1 MGETAMIYFNN
12 DYSEGCHQ
20 KVLDALIR
28 TNMEQTMGY
37 GEDEY
42 CAAAAAKIK
51 KLCGREDIAVHF
63 LVGGTQANLTV
74 IDAALR
80 PHQGALCAVSGH
92 INVHETGAVEATG
105 HKVLTVPSADGKIT
119 AAQVTQVVEAHRA
132 DSSFEHTVQPKL
144 VYISNPTE
152 LGTLYTMAEL
162 EALSTA
168 CHELGLY
175 LFLDGARLGY
185 GLAAKGNDVTMPDI
199 ARLCD
204 VFYIGGTK
212 VGALFGE
219 AVVITNPI
227 LAEDFRYM
235 IKQHGGMLAKGRL
248 LGVQFDALM
257 TDNLY
262 FDIAAHADL
271 LADKLR
277 DTFRELNVPFLVPG
291 ITNQLFP
298 ILPDDVLTE
307 LAKKYAFCEQE
318 RVDENHRA
326 VRFCTSWATTD
337 VNVEELC
344 RDLRNLCKG

>member
-1 MGETAMIYFNN
+1 MIYFNN
-12 DYSEGCHQ
+12 DYSEGCHE

-28 TNMEQTMGY
+28 TNMEQTLGY

-42 CAAAAAKIK
+42 CAAAAARIK
-51 KLCGREDIAVHF
+51 KLCGRDDVAVHF

-80 PHQGALCAVSGH
+80 PHQGALCPVGGH

-105 HKVLTVPSADGKIT
+105 HKVLTVPSGDGKIT
-119 AAQVTQVVEAHRA
+119 AAQVEQVVKAHRA

-152 LGTLYTMAEL
+152 YGTLYSLSEL
-162 EALSTA
+162 EALSAA

-185 GLAAKGNDVTMPDI
+185 GLAAKGYDVTMEDI

-219 AVVITNPI
+219 AVVITNPT
-227 LAEDFRYM
+227 LGEDFRYL

-262 FDIAAHADL
+262 FEIAAHADA

-277 DTFRELNVPFLVPG
+277 AVFDELKVPYLVPG

-298 ILPDDVLTE
+298 ILPDSLLDE
-307 LAKKYAFCEQE
+307 LAKKYCFTEME
-318 RVDENHRA
+318 RVDESHRA
-326 VRFCTSWATTD
+326 VRFCTSWATT
-337 VNVEELC
+337 EENADALC
-344 RDLRNLCKG
+344 DDLRRLSNG